1 MLRAFKKMNL
11 NQIHNVYFIGIGGIG
26 MSALA
31 RYFQNVGKKVSG
43 YDKTPTTLTDE
54 LIADGMDIHF
64 EDNINL
70 IPTDF
75 YCENTLVIVT
85 PAVPVTHSEW
95 NYFVERDY
103 NIKKRAEVLGIITKD
118 TFCFAVAGTHGKTTT
133 SSILGHI
140 LYESG
145 ADVTAFLG
153 GIVENYHSNLIGTG
167 KTVTVVEAD
176 EFDRSFLHL
185 HPNIACVTS
194 MDADHLDIYGDKA
207 AIEDSF
213 REFADK
219 VQDKGNLFVPKGMDL
234 HGVSIAINEEAS
246 FKAHNIRIE
255 NSSYVFDVQTPTET
269 ISNIVFG
276 LPGHHNLMNALMALA
291 MAKTYGT
298 SSDAIK
304 NALATFK
311 GVQRRFSYQIKTDS
325 LVYID
330 DYAHHPTEINAVH
343 QAVRELYP
351 NQKVLAVFQ
360 PHLFSRTK
368 DFVDD
373 FAKSLSQFDEV
384 LMLDIY
390 PARELPIPGITSSWL
405 LEKMNNKNKKLVS
418 KEKLIEAILESDAK
432 VIVTI
437 GAGDIGELVPSIKK
451 MLLFN
456 NNPMVDKAEVYV
468 TVDGVLKAIVKQKA
482 PIARVFDSVGTY
494 YLDNEGNTMP
504 LSGLNTARVPLVL
517 GEISSKNRK
526 KLAQVLR
533 VINKDPFLKKNI
545 IGVEL
550 DANDDLKM
558 TNRNFDFQIEFGKMV
573 QVENK
578 FYNYKAFFQKAI
590 IDSSLTK
597 YKKINLRF
605 SHQVVCTK

>member
-1 MLRAFKKMNL
+1 MNL

-31 RYFQNVGKKVSG
+31 RYFQNIGKKVSG
-43 YDKTPTTLTDE
+43 YDKTPTMLTDE
-54 LIADGMDIHF
+54 LIAGGMDIHF
-64 EDNINL
+64 EDSINA

-75 YCENTLVIVT
+75 YVENTLVIVT
-85 PAVPVTHSEW
+85 PAVPVSHSEW
-95 NYFVERDY
+95 NYFIERDY
-103 NIKKRAEVLGIITKD
+103 VIKKRAEVLGLITKD

-153 GIVENYHSNLIGTG
+153 GIVENYHSNLIGSG

-185 HPNIACVTS
+185 YPNIACVTS

-219 VQDKGNLFVPKGMDL
+219 VQDKTKMFVPKGLDL
-234 HGVSIAINEEAS
+234 NGLTIAINEQAN
-246 FKAHNIRIE
+246 FKAYNIRIE
-255 NSSYVFDVQTPTET
+255 NSSYVFDVQTPSET
-269 ISNIVFG
+269 IKNIAFG

-298 SSDAIK
+298 ATEAIVK
-304 NALATFK
+304 ALASFK
-311 GVQRRFSYQIKTDS
+311 GVQRRFSYQIKSDK

-351 NQKVLAVFQ
+351 NQKVLAIFQ

-368 DFVDD
+368 DFADD

-384 LMLDIY
+384 LLLEIY
-390 PARELPIPGITSSWL
+390 PARELPMEGITSSWL
-405 LEKMNNKNKKLVS
+405 LGKMKNENKKLVS
-418 KEKLIEAILESDAK
+418 KAQLIGTMLESDAT

-437 GAGDIGELVPSIKK
+437 GAGDIGELVPSIK
-451 MLLFN
+451 
-456 NNPMVDKAEVYV
+456 
-468 TVDGVLKAIVKQKA
+468 
-482 PIARVFDSVGTY
+482 IA
-494 YLDNEGNTMP
+494 
-504 LSGLNTARVPLVL
+504 LS
-517 GEISSKNRK
+517 
-526 KLAQVLR
+526 
-533 VINKDPFLKKNI
+533 
-545 IGVEL
+545 
-550 DANDDLKM
+550 
-558 TNRNFDFQIEFGKMV
+558 
-573 QVENK
+573 
-578 FYNYKAFFQKAI
+578 
-590 IDSSLTK
+590 
-597 YKKINLRF
+597 
-605 SHQVVCTK
+605 